1 MDAVLEFMLRQRDMP
16 LTVENFVYINWFGE
30 KNLADL
36 EGEELAEVDEFLEA
50 VAELGEEG
58 DE

>member
-16 LTVENFVYINWFGE
+16 LTVENFVYVNWFGE

>member
-1 MDAVLEFMLRQRDMP
+1 MP